1 MRRPAMPAAVGCVK
15 EIMASTEQIK
25 TLREMTGA
33 GIVDCREALRMNDD
47 NIDKAAAWLKEKGLA
62 AAAKKASRAANEG
75 IIEAYA
81 HTGNRLAVLVEVNC
95 ETDFVAR
102 TPEFKALAHDIALQI
117 VSMSPRFVKKD
128 EVPAELVAEQA
139 EQFKQEAIKEGKKP
153 EIADRIATGRME
165 KWYQENVLL
174 EQAFVKDDKVK
185 VNDLIKNAIA
195 KLGENIQIRRFVRYQ
210 LGGE

>member
-1 MRRPAMPAAVGCVK
+1 MGLRATRAGRRDVK
-15 EIMASTEQIK
+15 ETMASTEQIK

-47 NIDKAAAWLKEKGLA
+47 SIEKALAWLKEKGLA
-62 AAAKKASRAANEG
+62 AAAKKSSREANEG
-75 IIEAYA
+75 VIEAYA

-117 VSMSPRFVKKD
+117 VATAPRFVRKD
-128 EVPAELVAEQA
+128 EVPAALAAEQS
-139 EQFKQEAIKEGKKP
+139 EHFKQEAIKEGKKP
-153 EIADRIATGRME
+153 EIADRIAVGRME
-165 KWYQENVLL
+165 KWYQDNVLM

-185 VNDLIKNAIA
+185 IGDLVKNTVA

>member
-1 MRRPAMPAAVGCVK
+1 
-15 EIMASTEQIK
+15 MASTEQIK

-47 NIDKAAAWLKEKGLA
+47 SIERAAAWLKEKGLA
-62 AAAKKASRAANEG
+62 AAAKKASRVANEG

-117 VSMSPRFVKKD
+117 VSMSPSFVRKD
-128 EVPAELVAEQA
+128 EVSANLIAEHT

-174 EQAFVKDDKVK
+174 EQAFIKDDKVK